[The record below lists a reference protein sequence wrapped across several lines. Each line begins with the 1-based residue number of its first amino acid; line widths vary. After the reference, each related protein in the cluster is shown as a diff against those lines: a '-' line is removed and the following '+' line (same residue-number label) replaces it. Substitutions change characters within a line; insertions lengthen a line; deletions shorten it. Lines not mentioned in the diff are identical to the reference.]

1 MGARAPSP
9 RLGRGLPPAWAP
21 RRWLWA
27 ALLAVLAVL
36 LTGCDNSPYPRGTAQ
51 SNTLLNAFQER
62 SPRSLDPT
70 VSYNNNET
78 PYTYQ
83 TYEPL
88 YGYHY
93 LKRPYALVPKAAE
106 AIAEPQFLDAQRHP
120 LPHDADPA
128 RIAFSVYDIRIRP
141 GILFAPHP
149 AFARDEQG
157 GYRYHAL
164 KPGELGGRRSP
175 LDFEHQGTR
184 ELTAEDFVYALKR
197 HASPRVEAS
206 VFGVFSE
213 HVLGLKDF
221 NALLRAEDAKLRQGL
236 PPSAL
241 DKPFLDLRRWPL
253 EGAQAPEKHLLRIT
267 LKGKYPQWKYWMAM
281 TFMAPVPWEADAFY
295 AQPGMAV
302 AGLSLSAW
310 PVGTGPYMLVERI
323 TDRRHVLQRNPNFR
337 GEPYPCEGM
346 PGDKEAGLLDDCGK
360 SMPFIDRI
368 VSTNEREKLPH
379 KAKFIQGYLD
389 VPEIERPE
397 WGIEFL
403 SDMQDSADTRR
414 LYEQRGFIFPKS
426 VDISINY
433 LGFNWRDPVIGRGD
447 TPEQQAKN
455 RKLRQALSIAIDYE
469 EGYQRIFV
477 NKAGEAAHGPLP
489 AGLFGSRHG
498 TVEGHNPVTHRV
510 VDGKVVRRPI
520 EDARKLLAEAGYPD
534 GRDAKSGRP
543 LVLYYDFQRV
553 PTPEI
558 RAELDW
564 LTRQFGKLGIQLEI
578 RATDYNQFQE
588 KMRNGRAQIFS
599 WGWLADYPDPENFL
613 FLLYGPNAKAGHD
626 GENAANYENAEY
638 DRLYKRMQS
647 LDDGPE
653 RQAVIDRM
661 VDIVRED
668 APWAWGVFPYAAA
681 AFQPWVHN
689 GKPSLLVR
697 DMAKYYRLD
706 TAMRAERWAEWNRPV
721 WWSLL
726 LLPLALLA
734 LAWRL
739 RTHWRAKEL
748 ASGLSGEPPARPVA
762 GEGVA

>member
-1 MGARAPSP
+1 MKV
-9 RLGRGLPPAWAP
+9 LEGL
-21 RRWLWA
+21 RCLLLL
-27 ALLAVLAVL
+27 ALLLPLAA
-36 LTGCDNSPYPRGTAQ
+36 CDNSPYPRGTAQ

-70 VSYNNNET
+70 VSYSNNET

-106 AIAEPQFLDAQRHP
+106 AIAEPQYLDAQRHP

-157 GYRYHAL
+157 AHRYHAL
-164 KPGELGGRRSP
+164 KPGELAGRRSP

-213 HVLGLKDF
+213 HVLGLKEF
-221 NALLRAEDAKLRQGL
+221 NALLRAEDAKLRRDL

-267 LKGKYPQWKYWMAM
+267 LRGKYPQWKYWMAM

-295 AQPGMAV
+295 AQPGMV
-302 AGLSLSAW
+302 SAGLSLSAW

-360 SMPFIDRI
+360 TMPFIDRI

-447 TPEQQAKN
+447 TPQQQARN
-455 RKLRQALSIAIDYE
+455 RKLRQAISIAIDYE
-469 EGYQRIFV
+469 EGYGRIFV

-498 TVEGHNPVTHRV
+498 TVEGHNPVTHKV
-510 VDGKVVRRPI
+510 VDRQGAAPPHRGGQKAAGRGRLPRRARR
-520 EDARKLLAEAGYPD
+520 EDRPAAGAVLRLPARAHAGDPCRAGLAHAP
-534 GRDAKSGRP
+534 
-543 LVLYYDFQRV
+543 V
-553 PTPEI
+553 
-558 RAELDW
+558 
-564 LTRQFGKLGIQLEI
+564 
-578 RATDYNQFQE
+578 
-588 KMRNGRAQIFS
+588 
-599 WGWLADYPDPENFL
+599 
-613 FLLYGPNAKAGHD
+613 
-626 GENAANYENAEY
+626 
-638 DRLYKRMQS
+638 
-647 LDDGPE
+647 
-653 RQAVIDRM
+653 RQAR
-661 VDIVRED
+661 
-668 APWAWGVFPYAAA
+668 
-681 AFQPWVHN
+681 H
-689 GKPSLLVR
+689 
-697 DMAKYYRLD
+697 
-706 TAMRAERWAEWNRPV
+706 
-721 WWSLL
+721 
-726 LLPLALLA
+726 
-734 LAWRL
+734 
-739 RTHWRAKEL
+739 
-748 ASGLSGEPPARPVA
+748 PARNPRHGLQPVPGKDAQRPCPDLQLGLA
-762 GEGVA
+762 GRLPGPREFSVSALRPQCQGGP

>member
-1 MGARAPSP
+1 MIV
-9 RLGRGLPPAWAP
+9 L
-21 RRWLWA
+21 
-27 ALLAVLAVL
+27 ALLLAA
-36 LTGCDNSPYPRGTAQ
+36 CDNSPYPAGTAR

-70 VSYNNNET
+70 ASYNNNET

-83 TYEPL
+83 VYEPL

-106 AIAEPQFLDAQRHP
+106 AIAEPRYLDAQRRP
-120 LPHDADPA
+120 LPPDADPGQ
-128 RIAFSVYDIRIRP
+128 IAYSVYDIRIRP

-157 GYRYHAL
+157 RHRYHAL
-164 KPGELGGRRSP
+164 KAGELGERRTP

-184 ELTAEDFVYALKR
+184 ELTAEDFIYALKR
-197 HASPRVEAS
+197 HASPRVEAP
-206 VFGVFSE
+206 VFGVFAE
-213 HVLGLKDF
+213 HVLGLK
-221 NALLRAEDAKLRQGL
+221 ALGDTLRTEDAKLRQGL
-236 PPSAL
+236 PASAL

-267 LKGKYPQWKYWMAM
+267 LKGKYPQWKYWLAM

-295 AQPGMAV
+295 AQPGMAG
-302 AGLSLSAW
+302 AGMSLAAW
-310 PVGTGPYMLVERI
+310 PVGTGPYMLTERI
-323 TDRRHVLQRNPNFR
+323 TDRRHVLERNPNFR

-360 SMPFIDRI
+360 TMPFIDRI

-403 SDMQDSADTRR
+403 SDMQDSAATRR
-414 LYEQRGFIFPKS
+414 LYEERGFQFPKT
-426 VDISINY
+426 VDISIAY
-433 LGFNWRDPVIGRGD
+433 LGFNWLDPVVGRGD
-447 TPEQQAKN
+447 TPQQQARN
-455 RKLRQALSIAIDYE
+455 RRLRQAISIAIDYE
-469 EGYQRIFV
+469 EGYGRIFI

-510 VDGKVVRRPI
+510 VGGKVVRRSI
-520 EDARKLLAEAGYPD
+520 AEARRLLAEAGYPD

-588 KMRNGRAQIFS
+588 KMRHGRAQIFS

-613 FLLYGPNAKAGHD
+613 FLLYGPNAKVGHD
-626 GENAANYENAEY
+626 GENSSNYRNPEY
-638 DRLYKRMQS
+638 DRLYKQMQS
-647 LDDGPE
+647 LDDGPR
-653 RQAVIDRM
+653 RQAVIDEM
-661 VDIVRED
+661 VDIVRQD
-668 APWAWGVFPYAAA
+668 APWAWGYFPYAAS

-706 TAMRAERWAEWNRPV
+706 TELRAQRWAEWNRPQ
-721 WWSLL
+721 WWPLL
-726 LLPLALLA
+726 LLPVALLA
-734 LAWRL
+734 LLWRL
-739 RTHWRAKEL
+739 RAHWRAREAAAGRSEAGAKRP
-748 ASGLSGEPPARPVA
+748 GEAA
-762 GEGVA
+762 A